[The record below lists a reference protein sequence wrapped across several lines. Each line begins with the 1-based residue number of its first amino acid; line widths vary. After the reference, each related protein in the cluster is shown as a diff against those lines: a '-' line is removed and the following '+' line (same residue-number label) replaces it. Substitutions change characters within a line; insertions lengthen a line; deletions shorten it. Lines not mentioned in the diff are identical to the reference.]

1 MHMVQIK
8 SIVNEREMSTRCAE
22 KFNTIAVWQLT
33 LSDVCTGARLSSRVP
48 EGVGAMLCVGED
60 VGLLPHSFDT
70 VTDGLLSHASDTVAG
85 GVVLFDD
92 DSDITLEDFVFDDLD
107 EASLTALDALLVT
120 TTSVVV
126 SQSTSSSSSSS
137 DTDSDLADLL
147 VATLVVP
154 TDFSL
159 LLIDVVLEI
168 EVIPPVDDGLQTLP
182 LDHELASPSRLVR
195 PTDFAALD
203 ADDDEPLSHLLVAI
217 PPSLDHPSSSQSPA
231 LSIPLPRIVV
241 PILEEEED
249 A

>member
-1 MHMVQIK
+1 MRMVQIK
-8 SIVNEREMSTRCAE
+8 STVNERGMSTRCAD

-33 LSDVCTGARLSSRVP
+33 LSDACTGARLSSRVP

-60 VGLLPHSFDT
+60 VGLLPHTLDA
-70 VTDGLLSHASDTVAG
+70 VAGGLLSHASDTVAG

-92 DSDITLEDFVFDDLD
+92 DSGITLEDFVFEDLD

-126 SQSTSSSSSSS
+126 SQSTSSSSSS

-159 LLIDVVLEI
+159 LLIDVVFET
-168 EVIPPVDDGLQTLP
+168 EVIPPDDDGLQTLL
-182 LDHELASPSRLVR
+182 LDHELASPRRLVR
-195 PTDFAALD
+195 PSDFAALD
-203 ADDDEPLSHLLVAI
+203 ADVDEPLSHLLVAI

-231 LSIPLPRIVV
+231 LLIPLPRIVV

>member
-1 MHMVQIK
+1 MRMVQIK
-8 SIVNEREMSTRCAE
+8 STVNERGMSTRCAD

-33 LSDVCTGARLSSRVP
+33 LSDACTGARLSSRVP

-60 VGLLPHSFDT
+60 VGLLPHTLDA
-70 VTDGLLSHASDTVAG
+70 VAGGLLSHASDTVAG
-85 GVVLFDD
+85 GVVLLDD
-92 DSDITLEDFVFDDLD
+92 DSGITLEDLVFEDLD

-126 SQSTSSSSSSS
+126 SQSTSSSSSS

-159 LLIDVVLEI
+159 LLIDVVFET
-168 EVIPPVDDGLQTLP
+168 EVIPPDDDGLQTLL
-182 LDHELASPSRLVR
+182 LDHELASPRRLVR
-195 PTDFAALD
+195 PSDFAALD
-203 ADDDEPLSHLLVAI
+203 ADVDEPLSHLLVAI

>member
-1 MHMVQIK
+1 MRMVQIK
-8 SIVNEREMSTRCAE
+8 STVNERGMSTRCAD

-33 LSDVCTGARLSSRVP
+33 LSDACTGARLSSRVP

-60 VGLLPHSFDT
+60 VGLLPHTLDA
-70 VTDGLLSHASDTVAG
+70 VAGGLLSHASDTVAG

-126 SQSTSSSSSSS
+126 SQSTSSSSSS

-159 LLIDVVLEI
+159 LLIDVVFET
-168 EVIPPVDDGLQTLP
+168 EVIPPDDDGLQTLL
-182 LDHELASPSRLVR
+182 LDHELASPRRLVR
-195 PTDFAALD
+195 PSDFAALD
-203 ADDDEPLSHLLVAI
+203 ADVDEPLSHLLVAI

-231 LSIPLPRIVV
+231 LLIPLPRIVV

>member
-8 SIVNEREMSTRCAE
+8 SIVNEREMSTCCAE

-33 LSDVCTGARLSSRVP
+33 LSDACTGARLSSRVP

-60 VGLLPHSFDT
+60 VGLLPHTFDT
-70 VTDGLLSHASDTVAG
+70 VTDGLLSHASDTVTG

-92 DSDITLEDFVFDDLD
+92 DPGITLEDFVFDDLD
-107 EASLTALDALLVT
+107 EASLAAFDALLLT

-126 SQSTSSSSSSS
+126 SQSTSSSSSS

-159 LLIDVVLEI
+159 LLIDVVFET
-168 EVIPPVDDGLQTLP
+168 EVIPPDDDGLQTLL
-182 LDHELASPSRLVR
+182 LDHELASPRRLVR
-195 PTDFAALD
+195 PSDFAALD